1 MKPIPQKKQ
10 IGKRKRKRR
19 SKQKC
24 QNCAAVVAA
33 TSSKKRN
40 KRFKFKACLKSEN
53 SQKTSQIEANL
64 APVITDEPKIINF
77 FPSELPMVR
86 YFLSLR
92 YNFGHGQI
100 WWWKDSKHNS

>member
-1 MKPIPQKKQ
+1 MPQKKE
-10 IGKRKRKRR
+10 IGKQKQIRKSKRKC
-19 SKQKC
+19 K
-24 QNCAAVVAA
+24 NCAAVTVAT

-64 APVITDEPKIINF
+64 TPVITDEPKIINF
-77 FPSELPMVR
+77 FPSEVPMVR

-100 WWWKDSKHNS
+100 

>member
-24 QNCAAVVAA
+24 QNCAATVVAA

-53 SQKTSQIEANL
+53 SQKSSQIEANL
-64 APVITDEPKIINF
+64 TPVITDEPKIINF
-77 FPSELPMVR
+77 FPSEVPMVR

-100 WWWKDSKHNS
+100 

>member
-1 MKPIPQKKQ
+1 MKPMPQKKQ
-10 IGKRKRKRR
+10 IGKWKQKRK

-24 QNCAAVVAA
+24 QNCAATVVAA

-53 SQKTSQIEANL
+53 SQKSSQIEANL
-64 APVITDEPKIINF
+64 TPVITDEPKIINF
-77 FPSELPMVR
+77 FPSEVPMVR

-100 WWWKDSKHNS
+100 